1 MRHINNPVFPNMPGQ
16 PFMQMPTSDMNV
28 MERQQFPMVTDIDP
42 AAPFRGGMQNDAM
55 TVQIDELVNQG
66 ALTQDPGYL
75 SMMNQFQAPQMNTA
89 KFDPRGALMG
99 GALMDLSEIILGNN
113 PSNNPMKAYQM
124 GRQMY
129 MQDRSL
135 ENQQKQRAF
144 QNQIAVGGL
153 MATLAKDSSPNDIRL
168 MKAYGLDPMNPDDV
182 EKFYVIRNQGKGT
195 NINVDASQ
203 KGNVELSEQR
213 AKNAAKYEAE
223 LDSIVAGA
231 PQTQDI
237 ISQLEILN
245 AGIDTA
251 GAVGNLADG
260 INRALRSVGSS
271 LTVTGDTQWRE
282 AYRGLSNK
290 LALNELQFF
299 KGPTTDFEFGV
310 AASING
316 NLDQTPEGRE
326 ILLMLA
332 QSRSRMNQV
341 GAQAYL
347 DWAYGYDG
355 IPSAGKF
362 TKSDAYKQ
370 LQLKTMYSENPG
382 SLGKIIGAL
391 DKDAGDK
398 FYKQRK
404 TEMTKR
410 YKAAYPDEDDAKIL
424 QMVNQHMD
432 LELGN

>member
-1 MRHINNPVFPNMPGQ
+1 MNFMTRPNY
-16 PFMQMPTSDMNV
+16 
-28 MERQQFPMVTDIDP
+28 PMVLDIDP
-42 AAPFRGGMQNDAM
+42 AAPFRGGVQNDSM
-55 TVQIDELVNQG
+55 TVALDNVVNQGQG

-75 SMMNQFQAPQMNTA
+75 SLMNQFQAPQMNTA

-99 GALMDLSEIILGNN
+99 GALMDLSEIILGKD
-113 PSNNPMKAYQM
+113 PTNNPMKAYQM

-135 ENQQKQRAF
+135 ENQQKQQAF
-144 QNQIAVGGL
+144 QNQIAVGTLVAQLQKAGL
-153 MATLAKDSSPNDIRL
+153 PSSTAGKLARD
-168 MKAYGLDPMNPDDV
+168 M
-182 EKFYVIRNQGKGT
+182 FGK
-195 NINVDASQ
+195 NLN
-203 KGNVELSEQR
+203 ELSAEEMTRLGAIAKQFSSGTTINNIVDKAKGQLNEKR
-213 AKNAAKYEAE
+213 AGNAAKYEAD
-223 LDSIVAGA
+223 LDAIVAGA

-245 AGIDTA
+245 AGIDTS
-251 GAVGNLADG
+251 GNVGNLADG
-260 INRALRSVGSS
+260 INRALSSLGSS
-271 LTVTGDTQWRE
+271 FTVSDDTTWRE

-326 ILLMLA
+326 ILLTLA
-332 QSRSRMNQV
+332 KSRSKMNQI

-382 SLGKIIGAL
+382 ALGKIIGAL
-391 DKDAGDK
+391 DKDKGDAL
-398 FYKQRK
+398 YKQRAA
-404 TEMTKR
+404 EMTKR
-410 YKAAYPDEDDAKIL
+410 YKAAYPDEDEAKIL

>member
-1 MRHINNPVFPNMPGQ
+1 MDILRQLPNFPFGPNNTV
-16 PFMQMPTSDMNV
+16 
-28 MERQQFPMVTDIDP
+28 PMVMDTGS
-42 AAPFRGGMQNDAM
+42 AAPFRGGVQNDSL
-55 TVQIDELVNQG
+55 TVALDNMVNQG

-75 SMMNQFQAPQMNTA
+75 SLMNQFQPPQMNTA
-89 KFDPRGALMG
+89 KFDPRGRSNGWRVNGSVRNYLRQRSNEQPNEGLPDGSPDVYAGSLSGESTEAASVPESDRCRHFGRCAAGKYALSTAGKLARDMFG
-99 GALMDLSEIILGNN
+99 KNLNELSPEEMTRLGAI
-113 PSNNPMKAYQM
+113 A
-124 GRQMY
+124 
-129 MQDRSL
+129 
-135 ENQQKQRAF
+135 KQFSA
-144 QNQIAVGGL
+144 
-153 MATLAKDSSPNDIRL
+153 S
-168 MKAYGLDPMNPDDV
+168 
-182 EKFYVIRNQGKGT
+182 T
-195 NINVDASQ
+195 NISVDASQ
-203 KGNVELSEQR
+203 KANVKLNEQR
-213 AKNAAKYEAE
+213 ATTAAKYEAE
-223 LDSIVAGA
+223 LDAIVAGA

-245 AGIDTA
+245 AGIDTS
-251 GAVGNLADG
+251 GNVGNLADG
-260 INRALRSVGSS
+260 INRALSSLGSS
-271 LTVTGDTQWRE
+271 FTVSNDTTWRE

-290 LALNELQFF
+290 LAFSELQFF

-332 QSRSRMNQV
+332 KSRSRMNQV

-391 DKDAGDK
+391 DKDKGDAL
-398 FYKQRK
+398 YKQR
-404 TEMTKR
+404 TAEMTKR
-410 YKAAYPDEDDAKIL
+410 YKAAYPDEDEAKIL